1 MEKIIFV
8 RENEKSNKVLFPK
21 CENYDYVAY
30 DALQPESFFW
40 RFLGEPYQSHLG
52 YGNTPEEA
60 VANWLYNMWGITHF
74 MVTEILQNVSVY
86 QYVDFRYNLYAPFT
100 RLLERHTSKIN
111 SFEEAVCK
119 ETKEEEGIVVRC
131 ITVKVSI
138 HI

>member
-8 RENEKSNKVLFPK
+8 RENNKSNKVLFPK

-30 DALQPESFFW
+30 DALHPESFFW
-40 RFLGEPYQSHLG
+40 KFLGEPYQSHLG

-86 QYVDFRYNLYAPFT
+86 STFNES
-100 RLLERHTSKIN
+100 LERHTFKIN

-119 ETKEEEGIVVRC
+119 EEKEEESIVVRC

>member
-8 RENEKSNKVLFPK
+8 RENDKANKVLFPK

-30 DALQPESFFW
+30 DALHPDSFFW
-40 RFLGEPYQSHLG
+40 KFLGEPYQSHLG

-86 QYVDFRYNLYAPFT
+86 ASFNT
-100 RLLERHTSKIN
+100 SLEKHTSKIN

-119 ETKEEEGIVVRC
+119 ETKEEVGIVVRC

>member
-8 RENEKSNKVLFPK
+8 RENKKSNKVLFPK

-30 DALQPESFFW
+30 DALHPDSFFW
-40 RFLGEPYQSHLG
+40 KFLGEPYQSDLG

-60 VANWLYNMWGITHF
+60 VTNWLYNMWGITHF

-86 QYVDFRYNLYAPFT
+86 STFNT
-100 RLLERHTSKIN
+100 LLEGHTSKIN

-119 ETKEEEGIVVRC
+119 EEKEEVGIMVRY
-131 ITVKVSI
+131 ISVKVSI

>member
-8 RENEKSNKVLFPK
+8 RENDKANKVLFPK

-30 DALQPESFFW
+30 DALHPDSFFW
-40 RFLGEPYQSHLG
+40 KFLGEPYQSHLG

-60 VANWLYNMWGITHF
+60 VANWLCNMWGITHF

-86 QYVDFRYNLYAPFT
+86 ASFNT
-100 RLLERHTSKIN
+100 SLERHTSKIN

-119 ETKEEEGIVVRC
+119 ETKEEVGIVVRC

>member
-8 RENEKSNKVLFPK
+8 RENDKANKVLFPK

-30 DALQPESFFW
+30 DALHPDSFFW
-40 RFLGEPYQSHLG
+40 KFLGEPYQSHLG

-86 QYVDFRYNLYAPFT
+86 ATFNT
-100 RLLERHTSKIN
+100 SLERHTSKIN
-111 SFEEAVCK
+111 SFEEAICK
-119 ETKEEEGIVVRC
+119 ETKEEVGIVVRC

>member
-8 RENEKSNKVLFPK
+8 RENDKANKVLFPK

-30 DALQPESFFW
+30 DALHPDSFFW
-40 RFLGEPYQSHLG
+40 KFLGEPYQSHLG

-86 QYVDFRYNLYAPFT
+86 ATFNT
-100 RLLERHTSKIN
+100 SLERHTSKIN

-119 ETKEEEGIVVRC
+119 ETKEEVGIVVRY

>member
-8 RENEKSNKVLFPK
+8 RENKKSNKVLFPK

-30 DALQPESFFW
+30 DALHPDSFFW
-40 RFLGEPYQSHLG
+40 KFLGEPYQSDLG

-60 VANWLYNMWGITHF
+60 VANWLYNMCGITHF
-74 MVTEILQNVSVY
+74 MVTEILQNVSIY
-86 QYVDFRYNLYAPFT
+86 PIFNT
-100 RLLERHTSKIN
+100 SLERHTFKIN

-119 ETKEEEGIVVRC
+119 EEKEEEGIVVRC

>member
-8 RENEKSNKVLFPK
+8 RKNNKSNKVLFPK

-30 DALQPESFFW
+30 DALHPDSFFW
-40 RFLGEPYQSHLG
+40 KFLGEPYQSHLG

-86 QYVDFRYNLYAPFT
+86 ATFNT
-100 RLLERHTSKIN
+100 SLEEHTSKIN

-119 ETKEEEGIVVRC
+119 EEKEEEGIVVRY
-131 ITVKVSI
+131 ISVKVTI

>member
-8 RENEKSNKVLFPK
+8 RENKKSNKVLFPK

-30 DALQPESFFW
+30 DALHPDSFFW
-40 RFLGEPYQSHLG
+40 KFLGEPYQSDLG

-74 MVTEILQNVSVY
+74 MVTEILQNVSIY
-86 QYVDFRYNLYAPFT
+86 PIFNT
-100 RLLERHTSKIN
+100 SLEKHTSKIN
-111 SFEEAVCK
+111 SFEEAICK
-119 ETKEEEGIVVRC
+119 EEKEEEGIVVRY
-131 ITVKVSI
+131 ISVKVDI

>member
-1 MEKIIFV
+1 MEKIILV
-8 RENEKSNKVLFPK
+8 RENNKSNKVLFPK

-30 DALQPESFFW
+30 DALHPDSFFW
-40 RFLGEPYQSHLG
+40 KFLGEPYQSHLG

-74 MVTEILQNVSVY
+74 MVTEILQNVSI
-86 QYVDFRYNLYAPFT
+86 YATFNES
-100 RLLERHTSKIN
+100 LERHTSKIN

>member
-8 RENEKSNKVLFPK
+8 RENDKANKVLFPK

-30 DALQPESFFW
+30 DALHPDSFFW
-40 RFLGEPYQSHLG
+40 KFLGEPYQSHLG

-86 QYVDFRYNLYAPFT
+86 ATFNT
-100 RLLERHTSKIN
+100 SLEEHTSKIN

-119 ETKEEEGIVVRC
+119 ETKEEEGIVVRY

>member
-8 RENEKSNKVLFPK
+8 RENNKSNKVLFPK
-21 CENYDYVAY
+21 CESYDYVAY
-30 DALQPESFFW
+30 DALHPDSFFW
-40 RFLGEPYQSHLG
+40 KFLGEPYQSHLG

-86 QYVDFRYNLYAPFT
+86 ATFNT
-100 RLLERHTSKIN
+100 SLERHTSKIN

-119 ETKEEEGIVVRC
+119 EEKEEEGIVVRY
-131 ITVKVSI
+131 ISVKVTI

>member
-1 MEKIIFV
+1 MKKIIFV

-30 DALQPESFFW
+30 DALHPDSFFW
-40 RFLGEPYQSHLG
+40 KFLGEPYQSHLG

-86 QYVDFRYNLYAPFT
+86 ATFNT
-100 RLLERHTSKIN
+100 SLERHTSKIN

>member
-1 MEKIIFV
+1 MEKIIFI
-8 RENEKSNKVLFPK
+8 RENDKSNKVLFPK

-30 DALQPESFFW
+30 DALHPDSFFW
-40 RFLGEPYQSHLG
+40 KFLGEPYQSHLG

-86 QYVDFRYNLYAPFT
+86 ATFNT
-100 RLLERHTSKIN
+100 SLERHISKIN

-119 ETKEEEGIVVRC
+119 EEKEEVGIVVRY
-131 ITVKVSI
+131 ISVKVSI

>member
-8 RENEKSNKVLFPK
+8 RENDKSNKVLFPK

-30 DALQPESFFW
+30 DALHPDSFFW
-40 RFLGEPYQSHLG
+40 KFLGEPYQSHLG

-86 QYVDFRYNLYAPFT
+86 ATFKT
-100 RLLERHTSKIN
+100 SLERHISKIN

-119 ETKEEEGIVVRC
+119 EEKEEVGIVVRY
-131 ITVKVSI
+131 ISVKVSI

>member
-8 RENEKSNKVLFPK
+8 RENNKSNKVLFPK

-30 DALQPESFFW
+30 DALHPDSFFW
-40 RFLGEPYQSHLG
+40 KFLGEPYQSHLG

-74 MVTEILQNVSVY
+74 IVTEILQNVSVY
-86 QYVDFRYNLYAPFT
+86 AVFNKS
-100 RLLERHTSKIN
+100 LERHTSKIN

-119 ETKEEEGIVVRC
+119 EEKEEEGIVVRC

>member
-8 RENEKSNKVLFPK
+8 RENDKANKVLFPK

-30 DALQPESFFW
+30 DALHPDSFFW
-40 RFLGEPYQSHLG
+40 KFLGEPYQSHLG

-60 VANWLYNMWGITHF
+60 VANWLHNMWGITHF

-86 QYVDFRYNLYAPFT
+86 ASFNT
-100 RLLERHTSKIN
+100 SLERHTSKIN

-119 ETKEEEGIVVRC
+119 ETKEEVGIVVRC

>member
-8 RENEKSNKVLFPK
+8 RENKKSNKVLFPK

-30 DALQPESFFW
+30 DALHPDSFFW
-40 RFLGEPYQSHLG
+40 KFLGEPYQSHLG

-60 VANWLYNMWGITHF
+60 VANWLYNMWDITHF
-74 MVTEILQNVSVY
+74 MVTEILQNVSIY
-86 QYVDFRYNLYAPFT
+86 PTFNT
-100 RLLERHTSKIN
+100 SLERHTSKIN

-119 ETKEEEGIVVRC
+119 EEKEEAGIVVRY
-131 ITVKVSI
+131 ISVKVSI

>member
-8 RENEKSNKVLFPK
+8 RENDKANKVLFPK

-30 DALQPESFFW
+30 DALHPDSFFW
-40 RFLGEPYQSHLG
+40 KFLGEPYQSHLG

-74 MVTEILQNVSVY
+74 MVTEILQNVSI
-86 QYVDFRYNLYAPFT
+86 YASFNT
-100 RLLERHTSKIN
+100 SLERHTSKIN
-111 SFEEAVCK
+111 SFEEAICK
-119 ETKEEEGIVVRC
+119 ETKEEVGIVVRC

>member
-30 DALQPESFFW
+30 DALHPDSFFW
-40 RFLGEPYQSHLG
+40 KFLGEPYQSHLG

-74 MVTEILQNVSVY
+74 MVTEILQNVSIY
-86 QYVDFRYNLYAPFT
+86 PTFNT
-100 RLLERHTSKIN
+100 SLERHISKIN

-119 ETKEEEGIVVRC
+119 EEKEEEGIVVRY

>member
-8 RENEKSNKVLFPK
+8 RENDKANKVLFPK

-30 DALQPESFFW
+30 DALHPDSFFW
-40 RFLGEPYQSHLG
+40 KFLGDPYQSHLG

-86 QYVDFRYNLYAPFT
+86 ASFNT
-100 RLLERHTSKIN
+100 SLERHTSKIN

-119 ETKEEEGIVVRC
+119 ETKEEVGIVVRY

>member
-8 RENEKSNKVLFPK
+8 RENKKSNKVLFPK
-21 CENYDYVAY
+21 CKNYDYVAY
-30 DALQPESFFW
+30 DALHPDSFFW
-40 RFLGEPYQSHLG
+40 KFLGEPYQSHLG

-60 VANWLYNMWGITHF
+60 VTNWLYNMWDITHF

-86 QYVDFRYNLYAPFT
+86 ASFNT
-100 RLLERHTSKIN
+100 SLERHTSKIN

-119 ETKEEEGIVVRC
+119 EEKEEEGIVVRC

>member
-8 RENEKSNKVLFPK
+8 RENAKSNKVLFPK

-30 DALQPESFFW
+30 DALHPDSFFW
-40 RFLGEPYQSHLG
+40 KFLGEPYQSHLG

-60 VANWLYNMWGITHF
+60 VANWLYNMWDITHF

-86 QYVDFRYNLYAPFT
+86 ASFNT
-100 RLLERHTSKIN
+100 SLERHTSKIN

-119 ETKEEEGIVVRC
+119 EEKEEEGIIVRY

>member
-8 RENEKSNKVLFPK
+8 RENDKANKVLFPK

-30 DALQPESFFW
+30 DALHPDSFFW
-40 RFLGEPYQSHLG
+40 KFLGEPYQSHLG

-86 QYVDFRYNLYAPFT
+86 ASFNT
-100 RLLERHTSKIN
+100 SLERHTSKIN

-119 ETKEEEGIVVRC
+119 ETKEEVGIVVRY

>member
-8 RENEKSNKVLFPK
+8 RENNKSNKVLFPK

-30 DALQPESFFW
+30 DALHPDSFFW
-40 RFLGEPYQSHLG
+40 KFLGEPYQSHLG

-86 QYVDFRYNLYAPFT
+86 ATFNT
-100 RLLERHTSKIN
+100 SLEEHTSKIN

-119 ETKEEEGIVVRC
+119 EGKEEEGIVVRY
-131 ITVKVSI
+131 ISVKVTI

>member
-8 RENEKSNKVLFPK
+8 RENDKSNKVLFPK

-30 DALQPESFFW
+30 DALHPDSFFW
-40 RFLGEPYQSHLG
+40 KFLGEPYQSHLG

-86 QYVDFRYNLYAPFT
+86 ATFNT
-100 RLLERHTSKIN
+100 SLEEHTSKIN

-119 ETKEEEGIVVRC
+119 EEKEEEGIVVRY
-131 ITVKVSI
+131 ISVKVTI

>member
-8 RENEKSNKVLFPK
+8 RENKKSNKVLFHK

-30 DALQPESFFW
+30 DALHPDSFFW
-40 RFLGEPYQSHLG
+40 KFLGEPYQSHLG

-60 VANWLYNMWGITHF
+60 VTNWLYNMWGITHF

-86 QYVDFRYNLYAPFT
+86 AVFNES
-100 RLLERHTSKIN
+100 LERHTFKIN

-119 ETKEEEGIVVRC
+119 EEKEEAGIVVRC

>member
-8 RENEKSNKVLFPK
+8 RENKKSNKVLFPK

-30 DALQPESFFW
+30 DALHPDSFFW
-40 RFLGEPYQSHLG
+40 KFLGEPYQSHLG

-60 VANWLYNMWGITHF
+60 VTNWLYNMWGITHF

-86 QYVDFRYNLYAPFT
+86 STFNT
-100 RLLERHTSKIN
+100 LLEGHTSKIN

-119 ETKEEEGIVVRC
+119 EEKEEVGIMVRY
-131 ITVKVSI
+131 ISVKVSI

>member
-8 RENEKSNKVLFPK
+8 RENAKSNKVLFPK

-30 DALQPESFFW
+30 DALHPDSFFW
-40 RFLGEPYQSHLG
+40 KFLGEPYQSHLG

-74 MVTEILQNVSVY
+74 MVTEILQNVSI
-86 QYVDFRYNLYAPFT
+86 YAAFNES
-100 RLLERHTSKIN
+100 LERHTFKIN

-119 ETKEEEGIVVRC
+119 EEKEEEGIVVRC

>member
-30 DALQPESFFW
+30 DALHPDSFFW
-40 RFLGEPYQSHLG
+40 KFLGEPYQSHLG

-74 MVTEILQNVSVY
+74 MVTEILQNVSI
-86 QYVDFRYNLYAPFT
+86 YATFNT
-100 RLLERHTSKIN
+100 SLEEHTSKIN

-119 ETKEEEGIVVRC
+119 ATKEEAGIVVRY
-131 ITVKVSI
+131 ISVKVTI

>member
-8 RENEKSNKVLFPK
+8 RENDKSNKVLFPK

-30 DALQPESFFW
+30 DALHPDSFFW
-40 RFLGEPYQSHLG
+40 KFLGEPYQSHLG

-86 QYVDFRYNLYAPFT
+86 ATFNT
-100 RLLERHTSKIN
+100 LLERHTFKIN

-119 ETKEEEGIVVRC
+119 EEKEEVGIVVRY
-131 ITVKVSI
+131 ISVKVSI
-138 HI
+138 HV

>member
-30 DALQPESFFW
+30 DALHPDSFFW
-40 RFLGEPYQSHLG
+40 KFLGEPYQSHLG

-60 VANWLYNMWGITHF
+60 VTNWLYNMWGITHF
-74 MVTEILQNVSVY
+74 IVTEILQNVSIY
-86 QYVDFRYNLYAPFT
+86 PTFNT
-100 RLLERHTSKIN
+100 SLERHTSKIN

-119 ETKEEEGIVVRC
+119 EEKEEESIVVRY

>member
-30 DALQPESFFW
+30 DALHPDSFFW
-40 RFLGEPYQSHLG
+40 KFLGEPYQSHLG

-86 QYVDFRYNLYAPFT
+86 ATFNT
-100 RLLERHTSKIN
+100 SLERHTSKIN

-119 ETKEEEGIVVRC
+119 ETKEETGIVVRY

>member
-8 RENEKSNKVLFPK
+8 RENKKSNKVLFPK

-30 DALQPESFFW
+30 DALHPDSFFW
-40 RFLGEPYQSHLG
+40 KFLGEPYQSHLG

-60 VANWLYNMWGITHF
+60 VTNWLYNMWGITHF

-86 QYVDFRYNLYAPFT
+86 ATFNT
-100 RLLERHTSKIN
+100 SLERHTSKIN

-119 ETKEEEGIVVRC
+119 EEKEEKGIVVRY
-131 ITVKVSI
+131 ISVKVSI

>member
-8 RENEKSNKVLFPK
+8 RENDKANKVLFPK

-30 DALQPESFFW
+30 DALHPDSFFW
-40 RFLGEPYQSHLG
+40 KFLGEPYQSHLG

-60 VANWLYNMWGITHF
+60 VTNWLYNMWGITHF

-86 QYVDFRYNLYAPFT
+86 ASFNT
-100 RLLERHTSKIN
+100 SLERHTSKIN

-119 ETKEEEGIVVRC
+119 EEKEEVGIVVRY

>member
-8 RENEKSNKVLFPK
+8 RENKKSNKVLFPK

-30 DALQPESFFW
+30 DALHPDSFFW
-40 RFLGEPYQSHLG
+40 KFLGEPYQSDLG

-74 MVTEILQNVSVY
+74 MVTEILQNVSIY
-86 QYVDFRYNLYAPFT
+86 PIFNT
-100 RLLERHTSKIN
+100 SLEKHTSKIN

-119 ETKEEEGIVVRC
+119 EEKEEEGIVVRY
-131 ITVKVSI
+131 ISVKVTI

>member
-8 RENEKSNKVLFPK
+8 RENKKSNKVLFPK

-30 DALQPESFFW
+30 DALHPDSFFW
-40 RFLGEPYQSHLG
+40 KFLGEPYQSDLG

-60 VANWLYNMWGITHF
+60 VTNWLHNMWGITHF

-86 QYVDFRYNLYAPFT
+86 ATFNES
-100 RLLERHTSKIN
+100 LERHTSKIN

-119 ETKEEEGIVVRC
+119 EEKEEEGIVVRC

>member
-8 RENEKSNKVLFPK
+8 RENAKSNKVLFPK

-30 DALQPESFFW
+30 DALHPDSFFW
-40 RFLGEPYQSHLG
+40 KFLGEPYQSHLG

-74 MVTEILQNVSVY
+74 MVTEILQNVSIY
-86 QYVDFRYNLYAPFT
+86 PTFNIS
-100 RLLERHTSKIN
+100 LERHISKIN

-119 ETKEEEGIVVRC
+119 EEKEEESIVVRY

>member
-8 RENEKSNKVLFPK
+8 RKNNKSNKVLFPK

-30 DALQPESFFW
+30 DALHPESFFW
-40 RFLGEPYQSHLG
+40 KFLGEPYQSDLG

-86 QYVDFRYNLYAPFT
+86 PTFNT
-100 RLLERHTSKIN
+100 LLERHTSKIN

-119 ETKEEEGIVVRC
+119 ETKEEAGIVVRC

>member
-8 RENEKSNKVLFPK
+8 RENDKSNKVLFPK

-30 DALQPESFFW
+30 DALHPDSFFW
-40 RFLGEPYQSHLG
+40 KFLGEPYQSHLG

-86 QYVDFRYNLYAPFT
+86 ATLNT
-100 RLLERHTSKIN
+100 SLEKHTSKIN

-119 ETKEEEGIVVRC
+119 EGKEEEGIVVRY
-131 ITVKVSI
+131 ISVKVTI